1 MSGEFIYFKKKCI
14 VECLPLA
21 QSKPQPRNDVAGSKP
36 DTSGLK
42 VSVRALFCF
51 SLFFFLHGYFAFPKI
66 PLLHVTRS
74 NFQLHFSPPLLFLAP
89 DRANTLFSEPS
100 FAFSL
105 VHGAPEAPGS
115 ESLPA
120 EGAEAEARRGTARRG
135 ADLGGAAH
143 RRRASGAPLRRCR
156 TGEHPRVDFHVERSG
171 SIRGQTR
178 HSRASRSREEW

>member
-1 MSGEFIYFKKKCI
+1 M
-14 VECLPLA
+14 
-21 QSKPQPRNDVAGSKP
+21 
-36 DTSGLK
+36 
-42 VSVRALFCF
+42 
-51 SLFFFLHGYFAFPKI
+51 

-74 NFQLHFSPPLLFLAP
+74 NLQLHFSPSLFFLAP

-120 EGAEAEARRGTARRG
+120 EGAEAEARRRTPRRG

-156 TGEHPRVDFHVERSG
+156 TGERPRVDFHVERSG

-178 HSRASRSREEW
+178 HSRARRSREEW